1 MWWIA
6 SKRFLQKTEK
16 KVDEFRA
23 EQEAIAVLY
32 LNGGTMMRVGL
43 GWATILLAT
52 AGAFAQG
59 GASASKE
66 SFEVAAIKPADP
78 NARGSS
84 SNSDRR
90 LVTIK
95 NWTLKR
101 LVQRAFNVEDYQV
114 TGGPNWLDSYRFN
127 ISAKVDESEPELR
140 GKEAQTRIA
149 AMLRSL
155 LEDRF
160 DFQFHRE
167 TKILSVYNLVAA
179 KSGFKLTAVKDTG
192 SHSTNS
198 NNGRLTATC
207 IDMPDLAVFLT
218 GLVERPVLD
227 ASGISGVFDF
237 KLEWSREESVVK
249 TADGNE
255 PAGPSIFTALQEQL
269 GLKLESGKSPVE
281 IVVVDH
287 AEKPTEN

>member
-1 MWWIA
+1 M
-6 SKRFLQKTEK
+6 KVPLQWS
-16 KVDEFRA
+16 
-23 EQEAIAVLY
+23 L
-32 LNGGTMMRVGL
+32 
-43 GWATILLAT
+43 ILLTAT
-52 AGAFAQG
+52 QAFGQSGAPAGRQ
-59 GASASKE
+59 K
-66 SFEVAAIKPADP
+66 FEVASIKPADP
-78 NARGSS
+78 DARGSS
-84 SNSDRR
+84 SNGDGRMLR
-90 LVTIK
+90 IK

-101 LVQRAFNVEDYQV
+101 LVQRSFDVQDYQV
-114 TGGPNWLDSYRFN
+114 TGGPNWTDSYRFN
-127 ISAKVDESEPELR
+127 IDAKIDESEPELR
-140 GKEAQTRIA
+140 GKEGQARLR
-149 AMLRSL
+149 AMLESL
-155 LEDRF
+155 LTDRF

-167 TKILSVYNLVAA
+167 TKILPVYNLVV
-179 KSGFKLTAVKDTG
+179 SRNGFKLTPVKDTG

-207 IDMPDLAVFLT
+207 IAMPELAIFLT

-227 ASGISGVFDF
+227 ATGISGVFDF